1 MNENSFENKK
11 SIEQGPLVSI
21 DIATEKDWEYYRDLK
36 LKFIANEEDKNML
49 GITEVKIVEWKENSE
64 NPDFWK
70 KEIKPDNL
78 KFVLLAFEEPE
89 DGQVKE
95 KREALG
101 TISAKSTSEKGVWYI
116 YSSYVRSDIRRKGL
130 GEAILATCLDEIE
143 LRGGDRASMLV
154 NIENEKQ
161 LSLISKFYFRIDK
174 DRKIFRDESSFS
186 TDLTDERVIKKINEV
201 LNAG

>member
-1 MNENSFENKK
+1 MFKNNFEKQK
-11 SIEQGPLVSI
+11 SKEQGPLSKI
-21 DIATEKDWEYYRDLK
+21 DVATEKDWEAYRDLK
-36 LKFIANEEDKNML
+36 LECAASQEDKKML
-49 GITEVKIVEWKENSE
+49 GITGMKTMEWNENSE
-64 NPDFWK
+64 NADFWK

-143 LRGGDRASMLV
+143 LRGGDKATMLV